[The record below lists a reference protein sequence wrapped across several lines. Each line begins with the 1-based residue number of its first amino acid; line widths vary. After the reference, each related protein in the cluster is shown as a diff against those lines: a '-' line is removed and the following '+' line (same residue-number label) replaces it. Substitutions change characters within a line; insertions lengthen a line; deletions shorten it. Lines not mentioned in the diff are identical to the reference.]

1 MVSVVLSTYNDERYI
16 GETIASVLCQTF
28 GDFEFIIWNDGS
40 TDGTEAVILSYDDP
54 RIRYFRHENTGIG
67 LARKMATAEA
77 RGKYIAPVDGDD
89 VFMPTR
95 IAEEVQFLETHPDY
109 VLVCSQCEYVDEAGK
124 HIGESFSVTT
134 DRLIRGRFPSDVIT
148 HSTAMFRKSAYE
160 AAGGYAGVRVGLDH
174 LLFMRMTRQ
183 GKMRMLNK
191 ELVKYRMRGNSL
203 CHAYNPYVTVLAQY
217 RVKMGQDKDV
227 LPEDVALYNEIYMRN
242 KTITPPPL
250 SASVP
255 TAALPR
261 RMGNIIEK
269 RLYDG
274 LRLITGKRT
283 ARGIVISIKNLLFY
297 ITGKIP
303 IP

>member
-1 MVSVVLSTYNDERYI
+1 MNHTPLVSVVLSTYNDEHYI
-16 GETIASVLCQTF
+16 GETIASILCQTF
-28 GDFEFIIWNDGS
+28 SDFEFIIWNDGS
-40 TDGTEAVILSYDDP
+40 TDSTEAVVQSLHDD

-95 IAEEVQFLETHPDY
+95 IAEEVQFLEAHPDY

-148 HSTAMFRKSAYE
+148 QSTAMFRKSAYE
-160 AAGGYAGVRVGLDH
+160 AAGGYAGVRLGEDH

-191 ELVKYRMRGNSL
+191 ELVKYRKRRNSL
-203 CHAYNPYVTVLAQY
+203 SHTYNPYVALLSQY
-217 RVKMGQDKDV
+217 RVKMGRDKDV
-227 LPEDVALYNEIYMRN
+227 LPEDVVLYNEIYMRN
-242 KTITPPPL
+242 KAMPTPPPPPPI
-250 SASVP
+250 SFYANGRIA
-255 TAALPR
+255 TAHGQCHR
-261 RMGNIIEK
+261 EK
-269 RLYDG
+269 
-274 LRLITGKRT
+274 T
-283 ARGIVISIKNLLFY
+283 V
-297 ITGKIP
+297 
-303 IP
+303 